1 MAFTLIN
8 PKSLGSPSGYSN
20 GVLIDAGKLLFI
32 AGQIAWNENQKIV
45 SEDFVEQFDRA
56 LENVIAVLKT
66 AGGEP
71 TNVVRLVIYVTSKDE
86 YRERLLDR
94 IKAKAQGKSISAPE
108 KKEEEG
114 GGEVVD
120 IMEALRR
127 SLGGKKPAPPRARR
141 APRRVATKTRKRKAS

>member
-1 MAFTLIN
+1 M
-8 PKSLGSPSGYSN
+8 
-20 GVLIDAGKLLFI
+20 LIDEL
-32 AGQIAWNENQKIV
+32 
-45 SEDFVEQFDRA
+45 SEDRFNPLQF
-56 LENVIAVLKT
+56 
-66 AGGEP
+66 
-71 TNVVRLVIYVTSKDE
+71 KDE